1 MTKIII
7 GLHVNTIC
15 IWFPIKP
22 IAKGIKNGLYLVKTF
37 LNINGTVPEET

>member
-7 GLHVNTIC
+7 GLHMNTIC

-22 IAKGIKNGLYLVKTF
+22 IAKGIKKDYLVKTF
-37 LNINGTVPEET
+37 LNINGTVPEKP